1 MKYASLLYADFLAQ
15 KNRFL
20 ALFAGLVFLMVCFG
34 LSGVP
39 IVAFLGILCFAP
51 KVVELAAG
59 GSVSENFEDFLLTT
73 RYSRKDVVRGRYLLF
88 ALSFAVMT
96 LIGIILCLVIDGF
109 APLLIPALACS
120 ILYGSVSIP
129 ICCLLDSGMS
139 KPAKTGLTILGFFQ
153 FGILIGSL
161 MLFVNGMESV
171 LPSGFGIL
179 IAALICCAASYLVSQ
194 RIYAKKEF

>member
-1 MKYASLLYADFLAQ
+1 MKYANLLYADSLAQ

-34 LSGVP
+34 LSGVS

-88 ALSFAVMT
+88 AVSLVVII

-120 ILYGSVSIP
+120 ILYGSSP
-129 ICCLLDSGMS
+129 
-139 KPAKTGLTILGFFQ
+139 
-153 FGILIGSL
+153 SL
-161 MLFVNGMESV
+161 PQGEGVVTTDNE
-171 LPSGFGIL
+171 
-179 IAALICCAASYLVSQ
+179 Y
-194 RIYAKKEF
+194 

>member
-1 MKYASLLYADFLAQ
+1 MKYANLLCSDFLTH
-15 KNRFL
+15 KYRIL
-20 ALFAGLVFLMVCFG
+20 ALLAGLVFLMVCFG
-34 LSGVP
+34 VSGVY
-39 IVAFLGILCFAP
+39 IVAFLGIICFAP
-51 KVVELAAG
+51 KVVELVAG
-59 GSVSENFEDFLLTT
+59 GNVSENFEGFLLTT
-73 RYSRKDVVRGRYLLF
+73 RFSRKDVVRARYLLF
-88 ALSFAVMT
+88 AVSLVVII

-139 KPAKTGLTILGFFQ
+139 RPAKTGLTILGFFQ